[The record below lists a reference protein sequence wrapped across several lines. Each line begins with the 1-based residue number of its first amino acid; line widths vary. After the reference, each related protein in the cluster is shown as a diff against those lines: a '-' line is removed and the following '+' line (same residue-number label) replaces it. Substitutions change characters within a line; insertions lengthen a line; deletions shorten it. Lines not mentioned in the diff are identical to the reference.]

1 MPKRIHSTDII
12 IAFIIAAILL
22 VGFVAF
28 LGSPSPAIGQQAD
41 QPRPSAFGQL
51 NAALSAAAPEGPRA
65 DPRAAVELPG
75 PKTGAAG
82 VPLPAAQVD
91 VWFAIRVA
99 DRTEYVRWSQVQGF
113 IPARDAGGAGG
124 GSVRTAILH
133 SGGHSVGV
141 LRAADDLVP
150 AMVTAV
156 NAAYLSAARGALLPV
171 VVIDIDG
178 GPVDP
183 AAGGAD

>member
-1 MPKRIHSTDII
+1 MPKRIHSTDILI
-12 IAFIIAAILL
+12 GLVIAAILL

-28 LGSPSPAIGQQAD
+28 LGSPSAASGQPPAS

-51 NAALSAAAPEGPRA
+51 NAALSAAASDPEAAA
-65 DPRAAVELPG
+65 DLPG
-75 PKTGAAG
+75 PRTGAAG

-99 DRTEYVRWSQVQGF
+99 DRTEYVRWSAIQGF
-113 IPARDAGGAGG
+113 IPARDAGG
-124 GSVRTAILH
+124 GSVRSAIIH

-141 LRAADDLVP
+141 LRPASDLVP

-183 AAGGAD
+183 AAGGGN